1 MISLPKYQPLQWIII
16 ESDRAFVQIINASE
30 KTEGGWT
37 YQVSTDGSGND
48 VQFIEEADVLGYQE
62 GDKWLKKSV
71 VTTQSVYA

>member
-16 ESDRAFVQIINASE
+16 DGENAFAQILNASE

-37 YQVSTDGSGND
+37 YQVSTDGSAIQHIAED
-48 VQFIEEADVLGYQE
+48 DIQAYQE
-62 GDKWLKKSV
+62 NNKWIKKSV

>member
-16 ESDRAFVQIINASE
+16 EGEQAFAQIINATE

-37 YQVSTDGSGND
+37 YQVSTDGNNM
-48 VQFIEEADVLGYQE
+48 QHIEEDAVLAYQE

-71 VTTQSVYA
+71 VTTQSVYS

>member
-16 ESDRAFVQIINASE
+16 EGDRAFAQIINASE

-37 YQVSTDGSGND
+37 YQVSVDASGND
-48 VQFIEEADVLGYQE
+48 VHFIEEADVLGYQE